1 MKRRQF
7 LKKSIMGG
15 TIIAIGSAYFWLKM
29 GDGTDHLTI
38 ASTIQKLDSLKD
50 RKIISSGQWNTAQ
63 VFNHLAQS
71 IEYSITG
78 YPQHKS
84 DLFKNT
90 LGSMAFSVFST
101 RGKMSHSLSE
111 VIPGAP
117 LIKTEEDSFMALMRL
132 KQSLID
138 FENYSGEL
146 KPHFAYGQLSKIQYS
161 YAHIMHINN
170 HFQELKF
177 NA

>member
-7 LKKSIMGG
+7 IKKSILGG
-15 TIIAIGSAYFWLKM
+15 TIIAVGGAYFWLKT

-38 ASTIQKLDSLKD
+38 KATIQQLDALKD
-50 RKIISSGQWNTAQ
+50 KTITSSGQWNPAQ
-63 VFNHLAQS
+63 IFNHLAQS
-71 IEYSITG
+71 IEYSMAG

-84 DLFKNT
+84 DFFKNT

-101 RGKMSHSLSE
+101 RGEMSHSLSE

-117 LIKTEEDSFMALMRL
+117 LIKDDEDLLLALKRL

-146 KPHFAYGQLSKIQYS
+146 KSHFAFGQLSKEKYS
-161 YAHIMHINN
+161 YAHILHINN
-170 HFQELKF
+170 HFQELQF